1 MKRFTKKACRENVVA
16 SFFPLK
22 RLLSFKED
30 GRSFHMSIAAKER
43 LFSNIFPYFRF
54 TKVSFSRVSCV
65 VTIDITSILK
75 HVIKN
80 VRKEAFVP

>member
-1 MKRFTKKACRENVVA
+1 MKRFTKQACRENVVA

-30 GRSFHMSIAAKER
+30 GRSFHIAAKER

-54 TKVSFSRVSCV
+54 TKVSLSRVSCV
-65 VTIDITSILK
+65 VTINSTSILK